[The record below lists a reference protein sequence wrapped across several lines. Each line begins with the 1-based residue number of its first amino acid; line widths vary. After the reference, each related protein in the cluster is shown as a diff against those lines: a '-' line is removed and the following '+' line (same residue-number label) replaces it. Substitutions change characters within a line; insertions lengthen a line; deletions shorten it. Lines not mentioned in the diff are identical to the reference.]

1 LSCEVL
7 GEPFISLVL
16 PASHARVE
24 RMLSRALRGRGEA
37 GVQVTLRCPEGRQLL
52 IGLSVGLHQNV
63 AGDVLGVLAVG
74 QLLGPERAGDAQEA
88 APDSPSTQLVLPVDD
103 RDEMQAIDLN
113 QVRMTVGGSEAVMI
127 RLLENFHGHSQ
138 ASLEEMR
145 RAVEQCDW
153 EMLKRDA
160 HSLKG
165 SCGYVAA
172 KALKASAEALERSAT
187 ESMQGP
193 VFSTPPAEALA
204 LVEKE
209 MARVLAVIEQVTIG
223 TRADSSTCA
232 DSSTLLAAAPTAA
245 APPAAHFPS
254 EQPAT
259 PAVHFTNEARA
270 SAVDGSRKMLH
281 RLFQTT
287 LCKFVRPTA

>member
-1 LSCEVL
+1 MAGRVVEWNEPLAELTGILSCEVL

-172 KALKASAEALERSAT
+172 K
-187 ESMQGP
+187 
-193 VFSTPPAEALA
+193 
-204 LVEKE
+204 
-209 MARVLAVIEQVTIG
+209 VL
-223 TRADSSTCA
+223 
-232 DSSTLLAAAPTAA
+232 
-245 APPAAHFPS
+245 
-254 EQPAT
+254 
-259 PAVHFTNEARA
+259 
-270 SAVDGSRKMLH
+270 
-281 RLFQTT
+281 
-287 LCKFVRPTA
+287 